1 MAEIARIHHMSDPTP
16 SDLQAEPPPPNDADA
31 ASARGGRG
39 EASNDA
45 DGPPKARGGKPGAS
59 KRGEKRKPT
68 PNTGNLAT
76 LYRDFAYQYGTEVAW
91 DTVRKVPIRIS
102 HLRHTFGH
110 DAVKLWMNSEKRRM
124 VQADQVLFDPSERCG
139 AECVNLFH
147 GFGVEAAEGDTRP
160 FHEVLRH
167 LCGDDET
174 VIDYVLNW
182 YAYPLQNPG
191 AKMPT
196 SLVMHGAEGTGK
208 NLVNEAVMSIY
219 GRHGK
224 VVGQRE
230 LESQWNDWQSGCC
243 FVIGD
248 EVVSRAEM
256 RHHKGVLKAL
266 ITSTDLNIA
275 TKFMNMRTER
285 NVMNIVFHSNEVEP
299 LKLDPSD
306 RRYLV
311 IWTQTRGDPAMYAR
325 FVAWRNSGGVAHLLH
340 ELQQRDLTG
349 WAWHE
354 PPPMTAAKAD
364 LIELGRLSPERFW
377 REWSSRSITGLPPA
391 TCNSDQ
397 AFRAYQRWCSLEGD
411 RWPMSKPHFTR
422 LVMREAGDAL
432 KVKVCKL
439 GSDGT
444 TTRLWMLTPPPEGRS
459 LAGWAKQC
467 VDEFQ
472 SVFDRWH
479 GGRDAH

>member
-1 MAEIARIHHMSDPTP
+1 MAADNIARIGMADHLTP
-16 SDLQAEPPPPNDADA
+16 PQDLQEPPPPSDDDL

-39 EASNDA
+39 DASNESA
-45 DGPPKARGGKPGAS
+45 SPRPPAGR
-59 KRGEKRKPT
+59 KREKRKPV

-91 DTVRKVPIRIS
+91 DCVRKKPIRIS

-110 DAVKLWMNSEKRRM
+110 DAVKLWMGAENRRM
-124 VQADQVLFDPSERCG
+124 VQDDEIVFDPAERCG
-139 AECVNLFH
+139 AHCVNLFH
-147 GFGVEAAEGDTRP
+147 GWGTEPADGDTKA
-160 FHEVLRH
+160 FHEVLDH
-167 LCGDDET
+167 LCGSDET
-174 VIDYVLNW
+174 VKDYVLNW

-208 NLVNEAVMSIY
+208 NLVHEAVMAIY

-275 TKFMNMRTER
+275 TKFMNMRSER

-311 IWTQTRGDPAMYAR
+311 IWTQNRGDPAMYAR
-325 FVAWRNSGGVAHLLH
+325 FIAWRNAGGIAHLMH
-340 ELQQRDLTG
+340 ELLTRDLTG

-377 REWSSRSITGLPPA
+377 REWIGKAIDGLPPRSCSA
-391 TCNSDQ
+391 DQ
-397 AFRAYQRWCSLEGD
+397 VYRAYRRWCGQEGE
-411 RWPMSKPHFTR
+411 RFPMTKPHFSR
-422 LVMREAGDAL
+422 LVLREAGDAL
-432 KVKVCKL
+432 KVKPCKV
-439 GSDGT
+439 GATDT
-444 TTRLWMLTPPPEGRS
+444 TARIWLVVPPPEGVALS
-459 LAGWAKQC
+459 SWAKEC
-467 VDEFQ
+467 MDDFEDVLH
-472 SVFDRWH
+472 RWR
-479 GGRDAH
+479 GNPDAP